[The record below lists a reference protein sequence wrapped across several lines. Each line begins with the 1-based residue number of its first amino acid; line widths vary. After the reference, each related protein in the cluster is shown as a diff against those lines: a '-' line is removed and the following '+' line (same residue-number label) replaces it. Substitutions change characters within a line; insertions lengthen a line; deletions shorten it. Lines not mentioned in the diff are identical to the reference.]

1 MSENTTPQMGSPEKE
16 PLLKSEGTDQTS
28 AEELLDQI
36 SAKTD
41 DFPTVE
47 SILQEFGINTAE
59 ASGTQNEDAGTENM
73 PERTPDTEEQE
84 HAEPQ
89 ETETPPGIEPDK
101 AEAVT
106 ETDKDSVS
114 LDQAEQESEQSEEK
128 EKTQASSPES
138 KAEHETVPSEKASEE
153 KPSETKDEEV
163 QPEAAAGKQTAEK
176 EPPQEEKSPRNSEDD
191 PGSQAE
197 DEGSEQEGTEDA
209 ENASA
214 EPESPPGAE
223 APDEEESGVDK
234 AVDKLKH
241 LWKIEKKPRKN
252 KEKKRFKDDPEEETA
267 SEAENMQPLSAALAM
282 LHQSESET
290 EGMSFMERAQ
300 YRAKM
305 RRREQTRLRRENA
318 KRGAS
323 SGGEGRYQAMSM
335 MDMQFTLIRLIASAA
350 LVIAGAL
357 LGSDDHIAFILY
369 LLAYLLAAVPI
380 AGNAIQEL
388 SHGRIPAHACGIARR
403 VSAASPSGGRDCAGS
418 SRCRKDCK

>member
-89 ETETPPGIEPDK
+89 ETETSPGIEPDR

-106 ETDKDSVS
+106 ETDKDSAS

-153 KPSETKDEEV
+153 KPSETKD
-163 QPEAAAGKQTAEK
+163 
-176 EPPQEEKSPRNSEDD
+176 
-191 PGSQAE
+191 
-197 DEGSEQEGTEDA
+197 
-209 ENASA
+209 
-214 EPESPPGAE
+214 
-223 APDEEESGVDK
+223 
-234 AVDKLKH
+234 
-241 LWKIEKKPRKN
+241 
-252 KEKKRFKDDPEEETA
+252 
-267 SEAENMQPLSAALAM
+267 
-282 LHQSESET
+282 
-290 EGMSFMERAQ
+290 
-300 YRAKM
+300 
-305 RRREQTRLRRENA
+305 
-318 KRGAS
+318 
-323 SGGEGRYQAMSM
+323 
-335 MDMQFTLIRLIASAA
+335 
-350 LVIAGAL
+350 
-357 LGSDDHIAFILY
+357 
-369 LLAYLLAAVPI
+369 
-380 AGNAIQEL
+380 
-388 SHGRIPAHACGIARR
+388 
-403 VSAASPSGGRDCAGS
+403 
-418 SRCRKDCK
+418 

>member
-36 SAKTD
+36 SANAD

-73 PERTPDTEEQE
+73 PEMTSDTEEQE

-101 AEAVT
+101 AESVT

-114 LDQAEQESEQSEEK
+114 PDQAEQESEQSEEK
-128 EKTQASSPES
+128 ENTPVSPPES
-138 KAEHETVPSEKASEE
+138 TAEHEAVPSEKASEE
-153 KPSETKDEEV
+153 KPPETKDEEM
-163 QPEAAAGKQTAEK
+163 QPEAAAEKQTAEK
-176 EPPQEEKSPRNSEDD
+176 EPPQEEKSPQNSEDD
-191 PGSQAE
+191 SGSQAE
-197 DEGSEQEGTEDA
+197 DEGNEQEGAEDA

-290 EGMSFMERAQ
+290 EGMSFMERAR
-300 YRAKM
+300 YRAKCDEGSRPVCGGKM
-305 RRREQTRLRRENA
+305 PKEERRMAAKADIRRC
-318 KRGAS
+318 
-323 SGGEGRYQAMSM
+323 
-335 MDMQFTLIRLIASAA
+335 
-350 LVIAGAL
+350 
-357 LGSDDHIAFILY
+357 
-369 LLAYLLAAVPI
+369 P
-380 AGNAIQEL
+380 
-388 SHGRIPAHACGIARR
+388 
-403 VSAASPSGGRDCAGS
+403 
-418 SRCRKDCK
+418 